1 MKIKKGDKTV
11 TEEMSLK
18 DILKES
24 YKQAEAKGKVSEESK
39 AFYDFIKKYF

>member
-1 MKIKKGDKTV
+1 MKIKKGDKFV

-24 YKQAEAKGKVSEESK
+24 YKQAEEKGKVSEEGK
-39 AFYDFIKKYF
+39 QFYDFIKKYF